1 MRWSETNGKIE
12 RWVNEHEVRRLVGV
26 ATGGWLAGCSSTSY
40 SFGVLDIVIESTSV
54 PIPILSLTQALD
66 LPRFELLQDSHSTH
80 TQDKLAAGEKRSVNT
95 RGKEERR
102 EEEKSQKVLQFD
114 SRERVLAGGNDVCLS
129 APPLLLRLLPATDCY
144 FSWCS
149 SHIQP
154 ALPTKVEHDDGCL
167 PKQQQQQQQQQKAQ
181 SATVVSFGGGPTD
194 REYCV
199 I

>member
-66 LPRFELLQDSHSTH
+66 LPRFELLQAH

-102 EEEKSQKVLQFD
+102 EEEKVK
-114 SRERVLAGGNDVCLS
+114 
-129 APPLLLRLLPATDCY
+129 
-144 FSWCS
+144 SWCS

-167 PKQQQQQQQQQKAQ
+167 PKQQQQKAQ